1 MVLNSN
7 NKTGI
12 EINDLVQVIEGSRL
26 EIPLQKTYLI
36 DSGSFIKTE

>member
-26 EIPLQKTYLI
+26 EIPLPETHLYLI
-36 DSGSFIKTE
+36 AEAL

>member
-26 EIPLQKTYLI
+26 EIPLPENVF
-36 DSGSFIKTE
+36 D

>member
-1 MVLNSN
+1 MVLTN

-26 EIPLQKTYLI
+26 EIPLARNTVF
-36 DSGSFIKTE
+36 D

>member
-12 EINDLVQVIEGSRL
+12 EINDLVQVIEGHDS
-26 EIPLQKTYLI
+26 PCQKRTVF
-36 DSGSFIKTE
+36 D

>member
-12 EINDLVQVIEGSRL
+12 EINDLVQVIEGVMTHLARKHS
-26 EIPLQKTYLI
+26 I
-36 DSGSFIKTE
+36 

>member
-12 EINDLVQVIEGSRL
+12 EINDLVQVIEGVTTRDTL
-26 EIPLQKTYLI
+26 ARTYLI